1 MLALSQEEN
10 RNADFRNRNKSV
22 GEQHIKL
29 SCNPDGYKAKLMLE
43 TTQLESDI
51 PRVPRVMRTKTAR
64 IRGGWYES
72 SYKFELQGEHAA
84 TEQSLSIIS
93 NSTER

>member
-1 MLALSQEEN
+1 MLRLAKKRIKMRVS
-10 RNADFRNRNKSV
+10 ATGTKIV

-29 SCNPDGYKAKLMLE
+29 SCNPDGYKTKLTLE

-64 IRGGWYES
+64 IRVGLEN
-72 SYKFELQGEHAA
+72 E
-84 TEQSLSIIS
+84 
-93 NSTER
+93 

>member
-1 MLALSQEEN
+1 MRFPAKEVAPFGGSKVRILPAAFSQEEN
-10 RNADFRNRNKSV
+10 RNAGFRDRNKSV

-29 SCNPDGYKAKLMLE
+29 GCNPDGYKTKLTLE

-64 IRGGWYES
+64 IRVGLANE
-72 SYKFELQGEHAA
+72 
-84 TEQSLSIIS
+84 
-93 NSTER
+93 